1 MFTVWVLSATYYLII
16 SSVFRASESMLS
28 WALYCLI
35 LTKTLV
41 NDGNYRGNYFLSQI
55 IVLVQG
61 VVIWITYSNHKV
73 TTFKE
78 YEPEEIGTGG
88 FIPS

>member
-1 MFTVWVLSATYYLII
+1 
-16 SSVFRASESMLS
+16 MLS

-35 LTKTLV
+35 LIKTLV
-41 NDGNYRGNYFLSQI
+41 NYGNSGNYFLSQI

-61 VVIWITYSNHKV
+61 VIWIIYSNHKM
-73 TTFKE
+73 TTFKV
-78 YEPEEIGTGG
+78 YEPEEIGTVG